1 MNFAKLLQEK
11 AQRYHDKPAVIFRD
25 SAVSFAEL
33 QEISFKAAG
42 GLSALGVAK
51 QDKVAIFLP
60 NIPQYMFGFLGVF
73 ILRATAVPLDFMLT
87 EEELINFINHS
98 ESKILIAQEKK
109 GIELNNLKLRCPS
122 LEKIIILGECVSMAE
137 KDFISWDGML
147 KAAALATQA
156 EAEESDYSSIFY
168 TSGSTGHPKGVFLTY
183 AHFNNPV
190 ECFEYFL
197 HPGDKDS
204 LICPGIPFS
213 HLGGLD
219 YMLLML
225 YFGVTM
231 VLLERFHPLEL
242 LRNIERY
249 KSTIFCIVPAM
260 YVAILS
266 LKEYEKF
273 DLSSLRYAVVFGAP
287 SSPVLLERFH
297 KACPNAYLL
306 NGWGLTESAAPN
318 SFLPTGTN
326 TKEVPNTGKFMPG
339 TEAKIVD
346 TEGNSLADGEQGE
359 LWMRGGAIMA
369 GYYKEPSLTK
379 EALTQDGWFKTG
391 DVARRDNLGRYSIV
405 GRIKEMIKVGGE
417 IVFEPEVEE
426 VLARHADVAEAA
438 VVGVPD
444 KLRGEVPKA
453 FVVLKEGKSPSAEE
467 LRIFLRERLAHFK
480 IPHHFEFQQSL
491 PKNRTGK
498 IDKALLKKQ
507 GHPSSQ
513 SAGCPLKGHPY
524 V

>member
-1 MNFAKLLQEK
+1 MNFAKLLDEK
-11 AQRYHDKPAVIFRD
+11 AQKYQDKPALIFRE
-25 SAVSFAEL
+25 SAVSFAGLKEL
-33 QEISFKAAG
+33 SFKVAG

-51 QDKVAIFLP
+51 QDKVAIYLP

-73 ILRATAVPLDFMLT
+73 ILRAVAVPLDFMLT

-109 GIELNNLKLRCPS
+109 GVELNKIRLKCPS
-122 LEKIIILGECVSMAE
+122 LKKIIILGECLSMAE
-137 KDFISWDGML
+137 KDCIWWDQML
-147 KAAALATQA
+147 KATVLAPQV

-183 AHFNNPV
+183 AHFKNPV

-197 HPGDKDS
+197 HPSDKDS

-231 VLLERFHPLEL
+231 VLLERFHPLEFL
-242 LRNIERY
+242 KNIERY

-266 LKEYEKF
+266 LKEYDKF

-297 KACPNAYLL
+297 QACPNAYLL

-326 TKEVPNTGKFMPG
+326 IKEIPHTGKFMPG

-346 TEGNSLADGEQGE
+346 EKGNPLGDGEQGE
-359 LWMRGGAIMA
+359 LWMRGRAIMV
-369 GYYKEPSLTK
+369 GYYKEP
-379 EALTQDGWFKTG
+379 ALT
-391 DVARRDNLGRYSIV
+391 
-405 GRIKEMIKVGGE
+405 
-417 IVFEPEVEE
+417 
-426 VLARHADVAEAA
+426 
-438 VVGVPD
+438 
-444 KLRGEVPKA
+444 
-453 FVVLKEGKSPSAEE
+453 
-467 LRIFLRERLAHFK
+467 
-480 IPHHFEFQQSL
+480 
-491 PKNRTGK
+491 
-498 IDKALLKKQ
+498 
-507 GHPSSQ
+507 
-513 SAGCPLKGHPY
+513 
-524 V
+524 

>member
-1 MNFAKLLQEK
+1 MNITKLLQER
-11 AQRYHDKPAVIFRD
+11 AQKYQDKPAVIFRD
-25 SAVSFAEL
+25 SALSFAGL
-33 QEISFKAAG
+33 KDISLKMAE
-42 GLSALGVAK
+42 GLSGLGVLT

-60 NIPQYMFGFLGVF
+60 NIPQYMFSFLGIF

-87 EEELINFINHS
+87 EEELVNFINHS
-98 ESKILIAQEKK
+98 ESKVLIAQEKK
-109 GIELNNLKLRCPS
+109 EVELKKIKLRCPA
-122 LEKIIILGECVSMAE
+122 LEKVIILGDTVTAGE
-137 KDFISWDGML
+137 DFISWEQML
-147 KAAALATQA
+147 KAVAPLPAI
-156 EAEESDYSSIFY
+156 EADESDSSAIFY
-168 TSGSTGHPKGVFLTY
+168 TSGSTGHPKGVLLTY

-197 HPGDKDS
+197 HPNDNDS

-231 VLLERFHPLEL
+231 ALMERFHPFEFLK
-242 LRNIERY
+242 NIERY

-266 LKEYEKF
+266 LKEYDKL

-287 SSPVLLERFH
+287 SSPLLLKKFH
-297 KACPNAYLL
+297 QACPNAYLL
-306 NGWGLTESAAPN
+306 NGWGLTETAAPN

-326 TKEVPNTGKFMPG
+326 TKEIPNTGKFMPG
-339 TEAKIVD
+339 TEVKIVD
-346 TEGNSLADGEQGE
+346 EQGNALGDGQEGE
-359 LWMRGGAIMA
+359 LWMKGRAIMA
-369 GYYKEPSLTK
+369 GYYKEPALTK
-379 EALTQDGWFKTG
+379 EVLTQDGWFKTG
-391 DVARRDNLGRYSIV
+391 DVVRRDEMGRHSIV
-405 GRIKEMIKVGGE
+405 GRKKEMIKVGGE

-426 VLARHADVAEAA
+426 ALQRHADVAEAA

-453 FVVLKEGKSPSAEE
+453 FVALKEGKAPNAEE
-467 LRIFLRERLAHFK
+467 LRVFLRQHLAHFK
-480 IPHHFEFQQSL
+480 IPHHFEFVVRL

-498 IDKALLKKQ
+498 IDKASLRKQ
-507 GHPSSQ
+507 
-513 SAGCPLKGHPY
+513 
-524 V
+524 